1 MSLNVEAL
9 NNKSVDILAAVAT
22 MKQSECIILSES
34 ILFLNYRERWAVAWP
49 RTGHRLHWSQGIAKR
64 QAASY
69 SHIHGWFRTGNGPNI
84 HVFGLHEE
92 AGASYCE
99 AAVLT
104 TAALFICEAA
114 LKWLRMSRKGAC
126 CPLWANRG
134 IARQQNKIK
143 AFLELSKFGQT
154 GSLSHPPF
162 NMKLCFVFIEFWF
175 TFIY

>member
-1 MSLNVEAL
+1 MLTFWLQLQQCNSQNVL
-9 NNKSVDILAAVAT
+9 YY
-22 MKQSECIILSES
+22 QSPSFFWTTERARCS
-34 ILFLNYRERWAVAWP
+34 RWAIAWP

-64 QAASY
+64 QAAPY

-126 CPLWANRG
+126 CPLWASRG